1 MLSIREI
8 QKKEHKRFADLEG
21 KYHYMGET
29 RPGGDTMRLVVEEDG
44 AWVALLSW
52 GSASYSLKH
61 RDSYIGWTAS
71 LRACRQKLVVQNR
84 RFTIL
89 FKRGARP
96 NLASQ
101 VLGLCLRELPDLWF
115 DKFGYKPLLAETFSN
130 REVSEGTCYKASGWT
145 ELGRTKGFSRS
156 RRTSTYYVD
165 NKTPKTLW
173 VKPLH
178 KNACGLLC
186 SLDLPEEYIKGT
198 GSDNYGVLALKQPQV
213 ASLYDALRKVKDP
226 RASNSKFPIASILSL
241 FVLGVMAGNKD
252 LLSIVKYSEKLK
264 NSQREMLNLP
274 LYDRSNKKN
283 TYRVI
288 PSYSAFYNL
297 LKQLDPNN
305 FAEVL
310 CAWIRQHNGTLP
322 AQLAIDGKF
331 IQNTVGIVSVV
342 DTSSGVPIAM
352 ATASQKK
359 GEKKKSEM
367 KVARKLINK
376 TDLSNALVSTDALHT
391 QQETVREITMS
402 GGESLSQV
410 KNNQKTILKNCKR
423 FAKDK
428 DSAIF
433 FQN

>member
-1 MLSIREI
+1 MLVIREI
-8 QKKEHKRFADLEG
+8 KRKEHKRFAKLEG

-29 RPGGDTMRLVVEEDG
+29 RPGGDTMRLVVEENG
-44 AWVALLSW
+44 VWVALLSW

-61 RDSYIGWTAS
+61 RHNYIGWTAS

-89 FKRGARP
+89 FKRGERP

-101 VLGLCLRELPDLWF
+101 VLGLCLRKLPDLWF
-115 DKFGYKPLLAETFSN
+115 EKFGYKPLLAETFSD
-130 REVSEGTCYKASGWT
+130 REVSAGTCYKASGWI
-145 ELGRTKGFSRS
+145 ELGQTKGFSRS

-165 NKTPKTLW
+165 NKNPKTLW

-178 KNACGLLC
+178 KNACELLR
-186 SLDLPEEYIKGT
+186 SFDLPEEYIEGT
-198 GSDNYGVLALKQPQV
+198 GSDNYGILPLRQPQIE
-213 ASLYDALRKVKDP
+213 SLYDALRKVKDP
-226 RASNSKFPIASILSL
+226 RASNRKFGLASMLSL
-241 FVLGVMAGNKD
+241 VVIGVMAGKRD
-252 LLSIVKYSEKLK
+252 LLSIVRYCDRLK
-264 NSQREMLNLP
+264 TSQREMLNLP

-283 TYRVI
+283 TFRAI

-297 LKQLDPNN
+297 LKQLDPDN

-331 IQNTVGIVSVV
+331 IQNTVGIVSVA
-342 DTSSGVPIAM
+342 DTSTGVPVAM
-352 ATASQKK
+352 ATISKKK
-359 GEKKKSEM
+359 GEGEKSEM
-367 KVARKLINK
+367 KVARKLIKK

-402 GGESLSQV
+402 GGESLALV
-410 KNNQKTILKNCKR
+410 KKNQKTIYKDCKR
-423 FAKDK
+423 FADNNK
-428 DSAIF
+428 SIF